1 MEEKQNKT
9 FRQSNS
15 HFRASR
21 ATSAIWFKCGHCSG
35 KFLHISW
42 KFVWISVDPFGT
54 RSPRK
59 NQVRQALASVNPS
72 LHKAYPTKTT
82 TTDNGDVNIFKW
94 SCGHFLFFLKDLK
107 VLGFNLNPPS
117 FTFSLNLWK
126 MYSKYSIDG
135 TASWWLNQPSEKKMV
150 TMGSLPQV
158 VVKIRN
164 ISNYLSCHHLKATT
178 WRIIP
183 VSKWL
188 ATSI

>member
-1 MEEKQNKT
+1 MIGHPDLLTTPPNEMPMNCPHQQQHESSTAHKKKKIHNLLNTNQQKHSIHKQPPPQKKNKT

-72 LHKAYPTKTT
+72 LLKAYRTKAT

-94 SCGHFLFFLKDLK
+94 SWSRGHFVGLFFLER
-107 VLGFNLNPPS
+107 S
-117 FTFSLNLWK
+117 
-126 MYSKYSIDG
+126 
-135 TASWWLNQPSEKKMV
+135 
-150 TMGSLPQV
+150 
-158 VVKIRN
+158 
-164 ISNYLSCHHLKATT
+164 
-178 WRIIP
+178 
-183 VSKWL
+183 
-188 ATSI
+188 